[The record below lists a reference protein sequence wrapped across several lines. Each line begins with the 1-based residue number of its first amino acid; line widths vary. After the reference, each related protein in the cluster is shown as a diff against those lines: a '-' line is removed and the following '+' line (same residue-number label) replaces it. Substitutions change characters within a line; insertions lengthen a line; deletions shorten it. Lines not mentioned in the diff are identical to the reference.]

1 MNRDQYLP
9 ETITA
14 ANELTERWIAEK
26 VAAGTPLAKAQMD
39 ATYEVNQYLL
49 MCRAMGAEI

>member
-1 MNRDQYLP
+1 MKQYLP

-14 ANELTERWIAEK
+14 ANELTDRLIAEK

-39 ATYEVNQYLL
+39 ATYEVSQYLAEW
-49 MCRAMGAEI
+49 RAMGAEI